1 MRIANGNGLNG
12 HHSTN
17 GTNGAHHYPRA
28 DTGDAPLNVV
38 IVGAGLGGLTAAIYL
53 RQQGHKVTVL
63 EQSRFA
69 CELGAAV
76 HLAPNS
82 NGVLKRIGID
92 AERDIG
98 AVETKFLT
106 EYESDGKIIHSLPVG
121 DMNKMYQHKWLL
133 VYRVHLHEALKKRA
147 TEAAG
152 KGVPVE
158 LRTSSRVV
166 DVDPTAATVTLE
178 NGETVQGDLVIGADG
193 VHSKARPKVPGGDIT
208 ASPSSKSAFRF
219 LVPREAALADPR
231 SAKFAAR
238 DGEMHIIYGSDR
250 RVVIYP
256 CVNNTMLNFVCIHPK
271 EESDASSD
279 DWNRVG
285 RKSKLLEVFNKFD
298 PDLVTLLDKAEDDT
312 LKVWELLDMEPLQT
326 WVNEKLAL
334 LGDAAHPYLPHQG
347 QGAGQAMEDAAALAV
362 VLPQGTTPEDVP
374 QRLKLYFEFRYERCT
389 KIQRFSQQAG
399 RDIQDEPLDMIGNS
413 TYNFSHDEWDS
424 ASDKFRRWRWA
435 QNPNLYW
442 RQPIV
447 FGPMPG
453 PRQDFYGRPRKA
465 THSTAT
471 TASIKFKTSATVLQ
485 GLFPNAQFRFAN
497 PGTVAHASFSQT
509 TLNKMDWLGGGG
521 YRHFGLYVHG
531 VEYAKANGEKA
542 SGTYMPLLFESLT
555 DPIVSGREELGM
567 PKLYCAIDVHRR
579 HGSYRLQTGW
589 QGATF
594 GEVALE
600 GLEEVDA
607 AAEKGTIGG
616 EADDGIL
623 VYRYMPEVGRRGK
636 AASEHTVFV
645 PHAEEAKVVPTTVKR
660 MWKGRT
666 GSIKFDAL
674 DWDALPTLHH
684 IIARLAE
691 VPVYEVVGVKVV
703 ESEGVPDVSSARHVD
718 ELVQKV

>member
-1 MRIANGNGLNG
+1 MGITNGNGLNG
-12 HHSTN
+12 HHNTN

-106 EYESDGKIIHSLPVG
+106 EYESDGNVIHSLPVG
-121 DMNKMYQHKWLL
+121 EMNKMYQHKWLL

-152 KGVPVE
+152 KGEPVE

-166 DVDPTAATVTLE
+166 DVNPTAATVTLE

-193 VHSKARPKVPGGDIT
+193 VHSKARPQVPGGDIT

-279 DWNRVG
+279 DWNRAG

-362 VLPQGTTPEDVP
+362 VLPQGTRPEDVP

-497 PGTVAHASFSQT
+497 PGTVAYASFSQT

-531 VEYAKANGEKA
+531 VEYTKANGEKA

-567 PKLYCAIDVHRR
+567 PKLYCTIDVHRR

-666 GSIKFDAL
+666 GSVKFDAL

-684 IIARLAE
+684 VIARLAE

-703 ESEGVPDVSSARHVD
+703 ESEGVPDVSSARPVD

>member
-1 MRIANGNGLNG
+1 MAVTNGNGLNG
-12 HHSTN
+12 QHTN
-17 GTNGAHHYPRA
+17 GTNGTNGSHHHA
-28 DTGDAPLNVV
+28 DTGDAPLNA
-38 IVGAGLGGLTAAIYL
+38 IIIGAGIGGLTAAIYL
-53 RQQGHKVTVL
+53 RQQGHRVTVL

-92 AERDIG
+92 AETFG
-98 AVETKFLT
+98 AVETEFLS
-106 EYESDGKIIHSLPVG
+106 EYEMDGKVIHSLPTG
-121 DMNKMYQHKWLL
+121 EMGKMFQHKWLL

-147 TEAAG
+147 TEAEG
-152 KGVPVE
+152 QGVPVE

-166 DVDPTAATVTLE
+166 DVDPATATVTLE

-193 VHSKARPKVPGGDIT
+193 VHSKARPKVPGGDVT

-231 SAKFAAR
+231 SAKYAAR

-279 DWNRVG
+279 DWNKTG
-285 RKSKLLEVFNKFD
+285 KKSKLLEVYSKFD
-298 PDLVTLLDKAEDDT
+298 PDVVALLDKVDEET
-312 LKVWELLDMEPLQT
+312 LKVWELLDMEPLPT

-362 VLPQGTTPEDVP
+362 VLPKGTKPEDVP
-374 QRLKLYFEFRYERCT
+374 QRLKLYFDFRYERCT

-399 RDIQDEPLDMIGNS
+399 RDIQDEPLDMNGNS

-424 ASDKFRRWRWA
+424 ASDKFRRWQWA
-435 QNPNLYW
+435 QNPHLYW
-442 RQPIV
+442 RQPVV

-453 PRQDFYGRPRKA
+453 PRQDFFGRPRKA

-485 GLFPNAQFRFAN
+485 GLFPNSQYRFAK
-497 PGTVAHASFSQT
+497 PGTVAYASFSQT

-521 YRHFGLYVHG
+521 YRHFGLYIHG
-531 VEYAKANGEKA
+531 VQYTKTNGETV
-542 SGTYMPLLFESLT
+542 SGTYMPILFESLA

-567 PKLYCAIDVHRR
+567 PKLYCTIDIHRR
-579 HGSYRLQTGW
+579 HRSYRLQTGW
-589 QGATF
+589 EGATF
-594 GEVALE
+594 GEIALE
-600 GLEEVDA
+600 GLEEVDPA
-607 AAEKGTIGG
+607 EEKGTIGG
-616 EADDGIL
+616 EADDGII
-623 VYRYMPEVGRRGK
+623 VYRYMPEVYHRGK

-660 MWKGRT
+660 MWRGKT
-666 GSIKFDAL
+666 GSVKFDAL

-684 IIARLAE
+684 IISRLAE
-691 VPVYEVVGVKVV
+691 VPVFEIVGAKVV
-703 ESEGVPDVSSARHVD
+703 ESEGVPDVSSAKPME

>member
-1 MRIANGNGLNG
+1 MAIANGNGQHNANG
-12 HHSTN
+12 S
-17 GTNGAHHYPRA
+17 TNGAHHHHNV
-28 DTGDAPLNVV
+28 DTDSAPLNII

-92 AERDIG
+92 AERDFG
-98 AVETKFLT
+98 AVEAQLLT
-106 EYESDGKIIHSLPVG
+106 EYEADGNVIRSLPIG
-121 DMNKMYQHKWLL
+121 EMGAIYQHKWLL

-147 TEAAG
+147 TDAEG

-166 DVDPTAATVTLE
+166 DVDPATAAVTLE
-178 NGETVQGDLVIGADG
+178 SGETVRGDLVVGADG
-193 VHSKARPKVPGGDIT
+193 VHSKARPKVPGGDVS

-238 DGEMHIIYGSDR
+238 DGEMHILYGSDR

-256 CVNNTMLNFVCIHPK
+256 CVSNTMLNFVCIHPK

-279 DWNRVG
+279 DWNKTG
-285 RKSKLLEVFNKFD
+285 RKSKLLEVFAKFD
-298 PDLVTLLDKAEDDT
+298 SDLVALLDKAEEDT
-312 LKVWELLDMEPLQT
+312 LKVWELLDMEPLPT

-362 VLPQGTTPEDVP
+362 VLPEGTKPEDVP
-374 QRLKLYFEFRYERCT
+374 QRLKLYFDFRYERCT

-399 RDIQDEPLDMIGNS
+399 RDIQDEPLDMSGNS
-413 TYNFSHDEWDS
+413 AYNFTHDEWDS
-424 ASDKFRRWRWA
+424 ASDKFRRWQWA

-453 PRQDFYGRPRKA
+453 PRQDFFGRPRTA

-485 GLFPNAQFRFAN
+485 GLFPNARFRFAK

-521 YRHFGLYVHG
+521 YRHFGLYIHG
-531 VEYAKANGEKA
+531 VEYTKLDGGTA
-542 SGTYMPLLFESLT
+542 SGTYMPLLFESLA

-567 PKLYCAIDVHRR
+567 PKLYCTIDVHRR
-579 HGSYRLQTGW
+579 ARSYRLQTGW

-600 GLEEVDA
+600 GLEEQDP

-636 AASEHTVFV
+636 AASEHAVFV

-660 MWKGRT
+660 VWRGRT
-666 GSIKFDAL
+666 GSVKFDAL

-684 IIARLAE
+684 VIARLAE
-691 VPVYEVVGVKVV
+691 VPVFEVVGVKVV
-703 ESEGVPDVSSARHVD
+703 ESEGVPDVSSARPVD